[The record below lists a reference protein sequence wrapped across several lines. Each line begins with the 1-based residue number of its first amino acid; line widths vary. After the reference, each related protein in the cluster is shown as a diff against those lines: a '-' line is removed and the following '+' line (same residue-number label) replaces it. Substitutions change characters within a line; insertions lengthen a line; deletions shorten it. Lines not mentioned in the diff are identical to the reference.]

1 MLKGGTTNMYSY
13 IVCID
18 PNIRLPVEA
27 SNASEAKEEAW
38 KQIAGGFT
46 FGNNRKAFMQKARV
60 VTVGKAEQVT
70 LI

>member
-1 MLKGGTTNMYSY
+1 MHSY

-46 FGNNRKAFMQKARV
+46 FGNNKKAFMQKARV
-60 VTVGKAEQVT
+60 VTIETSGASYSNLKRRCK
-70 LI
+70 